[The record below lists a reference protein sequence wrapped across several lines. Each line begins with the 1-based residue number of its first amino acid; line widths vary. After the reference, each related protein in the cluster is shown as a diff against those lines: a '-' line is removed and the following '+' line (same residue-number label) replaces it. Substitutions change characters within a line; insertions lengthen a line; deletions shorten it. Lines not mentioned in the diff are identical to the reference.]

1 MIKSKLDSRIL
12 IGFLMAHFL
21 LFFTFSDQKVFWY
34 MFTATMLLL
43 ISYSIIKED
52 VDDAVALSIY
62 LTYGVISGL
71 VLYLLFWTG
80 DFLFNLLQIPIQA
93 DISRLYKLFSPTL
106 FWHYLSLMLIAVPG
120 EEIFWRGFIQKRLL
134 HYMGQRW
141 SVIVSSL
148 MYASVSLYSGEWILV
163 LAAVISGLF
172 WGSLYIWKRSI
183 PLVIVSHLVFD
194 LFIFILFP
202 L

>member
-1 MIKSKLDSRIL
+1 MIKRKLDSRIV
-12 IGFLMAHFL
+12 IGFLLAHIL
-21 LFFTFSDQKVFWY
+21 LFFTYYDQKVFWY

-62 LTYGVISGL
+62 LPVGAISGL
-71 VLYLLFWTG
+71 VLFGLFWLG
-80 DFLFNLLQIPIQA
+80 DFLLNLLHIPVQA
-93 DISRLYKLFSPTL
+93 DISRLYKLYSPTL
-106 FWHYLSLMLIAVPG
+106 FWHYLALMLIAVPG

-134 HYMGQRW
+134 HYKGQGW
-141 SVIVSSL
+141 SVFISSCL
-148 MYASVSLYSGEWILV
+148 YASVSLYSGEWILV
-163 LAAVISGLF
+163 LAAFISGLF
-172 WGSLYIWKRSI
+172 WGTLYIWKRSI

>member
-1 MIKSKLDSRIL
+1 MIMSKIDSRIL
-12 IGFLMAHFL
+12 IGFFMAHIL
-21 LFFTFSDQKVFWY
+21 LYFTYSDQKVFWY
-34 MFTATMLLL
+34 MFTATMLIL
-43 ISYSIIKED
+43 ISYSIITEE
-52 VDDAVALSIY
+52 VDDAVPLPTY
-62 LTYGVISGL
+62 LTVGLVSGL
-71 VLYLLFWTG
+71 VLFGLFWLG
-80 DFLFNLLQIPIQA
+80 DLLLEILKIPVQK
-93 DISRLYKLFSPTL
+93 DISRLYKLFSPSL

-134 HYMGQRW
+134 HNKGYWW
-141 SVIVSSL
+141 SVIISSL

-163 LAAVISGLF
+163 LAAFISGLF
-172 WGSLYIWKRSI
+172 WGTLYVWKRSI